1 MPRLGRKKI
10 KALLEEHLNYSSCH
24 YGIGGENPML
34 LVIEDRVFTIFL
46 KPIGDVCYENENES
60 TRVQLPKR
68 DYFDKMKVSKR
79 PFLLMG
85 FDLENNVF
93 VVWNPSNTKERLNTK
108 KNLSFYCRLSAQ
120 REANKKQQPVRCNLT
135 NGEFVWVVPMTFIA
149 EFLMHIEDYF
159 VLPDVYD
166 YKITEGENY
175 SIVDE
180 CQGLFSVDVNDVIE
194 ENGKV
199 VAIKN
204 PAILKELKVA
214 RSSGKPFAEYDV
226 LYKYYEN
233 KKSIMTL
240 SEWAQLLNAIKINEE
255 NES

>member
-1 MPRLGRKKI
+1 M
-10 KALLEEHLNYSSCH
+10 
-24 YGIGGENPML
+24 EN
-34 LVIEDRVFTIFL
+34 
-46 KPIGDVCYENENES
+46 S
-60 TRVQLPKR
+60 
-68 DYFDKMKVSKR
+68 
-79 PFLLMG
+79 
-85 FDLENNVF
+85 VF

-120 REANKKQQPVRCNLT
+120 REANKKKQPVRCNLT

-149 EFLMHIEDYF
+149 EFLMHIENCF
-159 VLPDVYD
+159 VLPDACD
-166 YKITEGENY
+166 YKITESETY

-226 LYKYYEN
+226 LYKYYED

-240 SEWAQLLNAIKINEE
+240 YEWAQLLNAIKINEE

>member
-1 MPRLGRKKI
+1 
-10 KALLEEHLNYSSCH
+10 
-24 YGIGGENPML
+24 
-34 LVIEDRVFTIFL
+34 
-46 KPIGDVCYENENES
+46 
-60 TRVQLPKR
+60 
-68 DYFDKMKVSKR
+68 
-79 PFLLMG
+79 
-85 FDLENNVF
+85 
-93 VVWNPSNTKERLNTK
+93 
-108 KNLSFYCRLSAQ
+108 
-120 REANKKQQPVRCNLT
+120 
-135 NGEFVWVVPMTFIA
+135 
-149 EFLMHIEDYF
+149 MHIENYF
-159 VLPDVYD
+159 VLPDACD
-166 YKITEGENY
+166 YKITEGETY

-226 LYKYYEN
+226 LYKYYED

-240 SEWAQLLNAIKINEE
+240 YEWAQLLNAIKINEE

>member
-10 KALLEEHLNYSSCH
+10 RALLEEQLNHLSCH

-46 KPIGDVCYENENES
+46 KPIGDVCYKNENES
-60 TRVQLPKR
+60 TRVQLPQR
-68 DYFDKMKVSKR
+68 EYFDKIKVSKR

-85 FDLENNVF
+85 FDLENDVF

-108 KNLSFYCRLSAQ
+108 KNLSFYCRLNAQ
-120 REANKKQQPVRCNLT
+120 REAKKKQLPVRCNLT
-135 NGEFVWVVPMTFIA
+135 NGEYVWVVPMTFIA
-149 EFLMHIEDYF
+149 EFLMSIEDYF
-159 VLPDVYD
+159 LLDTYD
-166 YKITEGENY
+166 YRITEGEVY

-180 CQGLFSVDVNDVIE
+180 CQDLFSVNVNDVID

-214 RSSGKPFAEYDV
+214 RSSGKPFAEYNV
-226 LYKYYEN
+226 LYKYYKDKN
-233 KKSIMTL
+233 SIMRL
-240 SEWAQLLNAIKINEE
+240 SEWAKLLNTININEE
-255 NES
+255 TEN